1 MKMFGMCINK
11 RVVIG
16 LVGAGLL
23 VWVLAPEALMSA
35 LPFLILAVCPL
46 SMVMMMK
53 MMNGSN
59 GQGSQDGP
67 APTTAA
73 AATTDGGGSVATP
86 SQATQ
91 SSALIEPPGDFDAR
105 RN

>member
-16 LVGAGLL
+16 LVGVGLL
-23 VWVLAPEALMSA
+23 VWVLAPEVLMSA
-35 LPFLILAVCPL
+35 LPLLLLAVCPL
-46 SMVMMMK
+46 SMVVMMK
-53 MMNGSN
+53 MMSSGN

-73 AATTDGGGSVATP
+73 SPRPDGGPAAAAQT
-86 SQATQ
+86 SQP
-91 SSALIEPPGDFDAR
+91 SALIEPPGDSNAR